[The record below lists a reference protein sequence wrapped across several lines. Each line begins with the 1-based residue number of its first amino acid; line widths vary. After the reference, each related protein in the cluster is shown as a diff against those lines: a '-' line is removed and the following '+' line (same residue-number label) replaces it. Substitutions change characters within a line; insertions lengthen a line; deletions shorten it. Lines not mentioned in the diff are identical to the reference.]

1 MINIIVIMKTNK
13 NQIGTKYGGANPA
26 LALLLGCCLLCF
38 LIWIQGCSSQK
49 KPLKYS
55 DSYKNVVVI
64 VGDDHTYKALGAYG
78 NDIVHT
84 PNLDELATQGARFT
98 NAYANS
104 PLCSASRQ
112 SLLTGKYPHATGV
125 SLLFSPFNDNTNTTI
140 AEHLKAEGFA
150 TALIGK
156 NHFNSFI
163 WWDLYTKGLPKFG
176 FDTLIGRREHLN
188 WLESNPADQVPE
200 NIRTF
205 NDPSNLPEK
214 IARMNPETL
223 PQPCYNKDCMG
234 TFLAESAIRFIE
246 ENFENRFLL
255 WLAFYEPHAPFTF
268 PVEYADKYKVDD
280 ITLPQGSQED
290 DRWIPERFKGFT
302 DEHKKG
308 IIASYY
314 TSVEFMD
321 KNVGLVINAL
331 KENGLYDETLI
342 IYLGDQGYLLY
353 DHKRFEKHTMWK
365 ESIKSPL
372 IVGGNKNMAQNKS
385 YDELIEF
392 IDVAPFICEALG
404 VDPMEEAQGRSF
416 YDLLTGS
423 SYQEKDYVVAEF
435 LEDNKAMVANR
446 KWKYIFSTGKRDLGQ
461 GFRTGSGPSG
471 ITHRLYD
478 LENDPGETTNL
489 ANDSI
494 YKDMVSKMQKVMIE
508 RFLETHP
515 YAGEIPDN
523 LTIDG
528 KLVWLCEPRDVG
540 AEYGGLPLRT
550 FYANE

>member
-1 MINIIVIMKTNK
+1 MINIIVIIKTNK
-13 NQIGTKYGGANPA
+13 NQIGTKYGVANPA

-140 AEHLKAEGFA
+140 AEYLKAEGFA

-163 WWDLYTKGLPKFG
+163 WWDLYAKGLPKFG

-246 ENFENRFLL
+246 ENFQNRFLL
-255 WLAFYEPHAPFTF
+255 WLAFYEPHAPFAF

-290 DRWIPERFKGFT
+290 DRGIPERFKGFT

-308 IIASYY
+308 IIAP
-314 TSVEFMD
+314 
-321 KNVGLVINAL
+321 
-331 KENGLYDETLI
+331 I
-342 IYLGDQGYLLY
+342 ILLLNS
-353 DHKRFEKHTMWK
+353 W
-365 ESIKSPL
+365 IK
-372 IVGGNKNMAQNKS
+372 M
-385 YDELIEF
+385 
-392 IDVAPFICEALG
+392 
-404 VDPMEEAQGRSF
+404 
-416 YDLLTGS
+416 
-423 SYQEKDYVVAEF
+423 
-435 LEDNKAMVANR
+435 
-446 KWKYIFSTGKRDLGQ
+446 
-461 GFRTGSGPSG
+461 SG
-471 ITHRLYD
+471 
-478 LENDPGETTNL
+478 
-489 ANDSI
+489 
-494 YKDMVSKMQKVMIE
+494 
-508 RFLETHP
+508 
-515 YAGEIPDN
+515 
-523 LTIDG
+523 
-528 KLVWLCEPRDVG
+528 W
-540 AEYGGLPLRT
+540 
-550 FYANE
+550 